1 MMMRKMMDKLRA
13 SLMRGAL
20 FLAPIWLSI
29 FLVGMGYNFIESNLG
44 EISAQVVRW
53 IVPASWLPARFA
65 DGHIPGLSLFA
76 VFVGLALVGSIASW
90 QFGRK
95 GLKQFDRLFLS
106 LPLVNSIYAS
116 ARKVI
121 DAFGDANQNRF
132 QKAVFV
138 DWPGDGI
145 KVLGFVTGE
154 LIQPNGTKLYTVYI
168 PGMPNPTSGF
178 VVIVPA
184 AKVVETE
191 MTTEEAFK
199 FGMSL
204 GVLLPNKLPVERF

>member
-1 MMMRKMMDKLRA
+1 MMRKIMDVLRA

-29 FLVGMGYNFIESNLG
+29 FLVGMGYNFIESSLG
-44 EISAQVVRW
+44 DISAQVVRW
-53 IVPASWLPARFA
+53 IVPARWLPASFA
-65 DGHIPGLSLFA
+65 DGNIPGLSLFA
-76 VFVGLALVGSIASW
+76 VFVVLALVGSIASW
-90 QFGRK
+90 QFGRR
-95 GLKQFDRLFLS
+95 GLKLFDRLFLS
-106 LPLVNSIYAS
+106 IPLVNSIYSS

-145 KVLGFVTGE
+145 KVLAFVTGE
-154 LIQPNGTKLYTVYI
+154 LTHLNGKKLYTLYI

-178 VVIVPA
+178 VVIMPA
-184 AKVVETE
+184 DKVVETE
-191 MTTEEAFK
+191 MTKEEAFK

-204 GVLLPNKLPVERF
+204 GVLVPHNLPVERF